1 MLTIRCF
8 GRCGHGSDGATQTN
22 RQPGG
27 RSATSAVRVTATGC
41 SPHRFVTRRVKRCGL
56 LYFKRP
62 ALPSPD
68 MSRSA
73 RRPRPMIPRTPTTSR
88 ADSAHAGVVGS
99 CGMGQCQSPD
109 LTSMVSDGRC
119 HRVRSWAFER
129 PEPCE
134 GKLSCTV
141 LRGGNGRKVIPLPD
155 LSVWRVVA
163 LRLLGSRNILM
174 KPG

>member
-73 RRPRPMIPRTPTTSR
+73 QRPRPMTPHLPTTSQT
-88 ADSAHAGVVGS
+88 DSVHVGVVGS
-99 CGMGQCQSPD
+99 YGMGQCLSPG
-109 LTSMVSDGRC
+109 LTFMVSEGRC

-129 PEPCE
+129 LELCE

-141 LRGGNGRKVIPLPD
+141 LRGGSGRKVIPLPD
-155 LSVWRVVA
+155 APIAHSAVIR
-163 LRLLGSRNILM
+163 RLM
-174 KPG
+174 